1 MKSKLISIIIENKY
15 FLLIFSLA
23 YIIDYYN
30 ISVNT
35 QYLYLVVL
43 LLILSF
49 EIYKNKEKFLKLNFS
64 ALEKKILYCVSVIL
78 VFTILTTLLIFL

>member
-49 EIYKNKEKFLKLNFS
+49 EIYKNKEKFLKLKFS